1 MKYYNIDIF
10 YLGEFMNI
18 TVIGT
23 GYVGLV
29 TGACFSKMGNKVYC
43 VDVVE
48 EKIEMLKNN
57 IMPIFEPQ
65 LEEIVRT
72 SQKRGDLIFTTNI
85 SEALNDTNIIFIA
98 VGTPMADDGSAN
110 LEYIFSAAHDIA
122 DNITRDSIVVIK
134 STVPV
139 GTGFMVRDEIESILR
154 QRNSPV
160 KISIASNPEFLK
172 EGSAVEDCL
181 RPDRVVIGA
190 EDEEVFET
198 MKDLYSSFVSNH
210 DRFILM
216 DVKSSEM
223 TKYVANAML
232 ATKISFMNEI
242 ANICEVT
249 GANVKNV
256 RLGIG
261 SDKRI
266 GYHFIYA
273 GCGYGGSCFP
283 KDVQALI
290 NTAEDHGY
298 SPKILANVEEVNRRQ
313 KQVLVKKATDRFGE
327 DMKGLTFAVWGL
339 AFKPYTDD
347 VREATSLVLI
357 SELIERG
364 AKIKAYDSHA
374 MDEFKKAIDDK
385 YLPSIEFKDNRYDVL
400 DGSDALFL
408 ITEWKEFRNPDF
420 DLLAEKL
427 NHKIIFDGRNI
438 YNKKIEGLGFELYQI
453 GC

>member
-1 MKYYNIDIF
+1 
-10 YLGEFMNI
+10 MNI

-43 VDVVE
+43 VDVDE
-48 EKIEMLKNN
+48 DKINGLKDKV
-57 IMPIFEPQ
+57 MPIFEPQ
-65 LEEIVRT
+65 LSTIVKT
-72 SQKRGDLIFTTNI
+72 SQDRGDLIFTTDI
-85 SEALNDTNIIFIA
+85 KEALDNTNIIFIA
-98 VGTPMADDGSAN
+98 VGTPMASDGSAN
-110 LEYIFSAAHDIA
+110 LDYIFSAARDIA
-122 DNITRDSIVVIK
+122 NNISNDSLVVIK

-139 GTGFMVRDEIESILR
+139 GTAFKVEKVINDIVDGKVNI
-154 QRNSPV
+154 
-160 KISIASNPEFLK
+160 KIASNPEFLK
-172 EGSAVEDCL
+172 EGNAVNDCL

-198 MKDLYSSFVSNH
+198 LKELYASFVSNH

-249 GANVKNV
+249 GADVKNV

-266 GYHFIYA
+266 GYDFIYA

-290 NTAEDHGY
+290 NTARDNGY
-298 SPKILANVEEVNRRQ
+298 EPKILSNVEEVNKNQ
-313 KQVLVKKATDRFGE
+313 KMVLVNKVVGRFGE
-327 DMKGLTFAVWGL
+327 DLSGLTFSIWGL
-339 AFKPYTDD
+339 SFKPYTDD
-347 VREATSLVLI
+347 VREATSLTVVRSLI
-357 SELIERG
+357 DKG
-364 AKIKAYDSHA
+364 AKIRAYDSHA
-374 MDEFKKAIDDK
+374 IYEFKRSIGDE
-385 YLPSIEFKDNRYDVL
+385 YLDSIEFADNRYDVL
-400 DGSDALFL
+400 DNADALIL

-420 DLLAEKL
+420 DLMSSKL
-427 NHKIIFDGRNI
+427 NNKVIFDGRNI
-438 YNKKIEGLGFELYQI
+438 YNKNIREKGFELFQI